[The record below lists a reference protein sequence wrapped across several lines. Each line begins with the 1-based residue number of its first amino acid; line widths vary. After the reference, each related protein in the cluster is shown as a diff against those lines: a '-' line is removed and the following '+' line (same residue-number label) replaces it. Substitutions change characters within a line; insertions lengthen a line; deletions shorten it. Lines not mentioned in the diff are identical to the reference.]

1 MSFESSAKDA
11 VALWPMLPECSQ
23 ADVLLWPGRQ
33 KDLMPLVF
41 PILGTPVQ
49 FRVKEVAATE
59 LPPLS
64 DMSLSLGGHGGRLH
78 ISGQWLNELCNKVGL
93 SGIDKGDWSCTNGHQ
108 QEFLLRWLLDG
119 MLNQLQTQL
128 DCGPPIDISAD
139 CPGSAEG
146 LRYAL
151 FAHEGISE
159 QPSVWLDL
167 PRAMADLLPR
177 EALDH
182 PHAFWRRVPL
192 VASLRAGS
200 QTLRLYQLSSLACG
214 DIVLLRK
221 PLEDLQLVL
230 SSFQQADVRVD
241 DKGYVITNSWY
252 LDERREVCVDSVNR
266 QDDAG
271 EDAVL
276 DDLTIE
282 LVCEVG
288 RVSMTLAELKSL
300 KVGSV
305 LPMKRRAQQAVDLI
319 VNGAKIGQGE
329 LVRLD
334 DTLGVRVTRLVNSHG

>member
-1 MSFESSAKDA
+1 MWFETSAKDA
-11 VALWPMLPECSQ
+11 VALWPLLPECSQ
-23 ADVLLWPGRQ
+23 ADLLQWPGGQ

-41 PILGTPVQ
+41 PILGQPVH

-59 LPPLS
+59 LPAS
-64 DMSLSLGGHGGRLH
+64 ADMSLPVDRHGGRLH
-78 ISGQWLNELCNKVGL
+78 INGQWLNELCQKVGL
-93 SGIDKGDWSCTNGHQ
+93 SGIDKGDWSRVNAHQ
-108 QEFLLRWLLDG
+108 QDFLLKWLLDG

-128 DCGPPIDISAD
+128 DCGPSINIGAGRPD
-139 CPGSAEG
+139 SAEG

-151 FAHEGISE
+151 FSHEDTSE
-159 QPSVWLDL
+159 QPAVWLDL
-167 PRAMADLLPR
+167 SRAMADRLPR
-177 EALDH
+177 EALEH
-182 PHAFWRRVPL
+182 PDAFWRRVPF
-192 VASLRAGS
+192 VASLLAGS

-230 SSFQQADVRVD
+230 SSLQQADVRVD

-252 LDERREVCVDSVNR
+252 LDERREVAVDSVNR